1 MVGDFAKLGEVW
13 YNSRS
18 IANILSLSDVRKVCR
33 VTMDTG
39 KEASMSVHRIDGSE
53 MKFMEHPCGLYIF
66 DSTKPSNTSFN
77 AYTMVSTVAEQRKMF
92 STRQIAAADAARD
105 YTAKLDG
112 LTKQSL
118 LPSFATM
125 VSEIAP

>member
-13 YNSRS
+13 YNSRFYCQY
-18 IANILSLSDVRKVCR
+18 ICLSDVRKVCR

-66 DSTKPSNTSFN
+66 DSS
-77 AYTMVSTVAEQRKMF
+77 
-92 STRQIAAADAARD
+92 
-105 YTAKLDG
+105 
-112 LTKQSL
+112 
-118 LPSFATM
+118 
-125 VSEIAP
+125 